1 MVAIAILSVL
11 LLAVTA
17 LVVTAGHTSY
27 QAELRTQADN
37 LAQSI
42 LEQIVD
48 RGFENLEVGT
58 NEVPLD
64 AASHDLD
71 KARATLSVRSLDE
84 YGDRLYEIEVA
95 VEWTYQEKSLRTVRM
110 TRLSSIQTD

>member
-1 MVAIAILSVL
+1 MSNIFPVYYRPRP
-11 LLAVTA
+11 
-17 LVVTAGHTSY
+17 Y
-27 QAELRTQADN
+27 QAELHTQADN
-37 LAQSI
+37 LAQNI

-48 RGFENLEVGT
+48 RGFENLEAGT

-71 KARATLSVRSLDE
+71 KARATLSVRSFDE

-95 VEWTYQEKSLRTVRM
+95 VEWSYQGKSQRTVRM